1 MRKKFCLKEIYAE
14 ISFFFPYT
22 YQIEVITV

>member
-1 MRKKFCLKEIYAE
+1 MRKKFRLNEIYAE